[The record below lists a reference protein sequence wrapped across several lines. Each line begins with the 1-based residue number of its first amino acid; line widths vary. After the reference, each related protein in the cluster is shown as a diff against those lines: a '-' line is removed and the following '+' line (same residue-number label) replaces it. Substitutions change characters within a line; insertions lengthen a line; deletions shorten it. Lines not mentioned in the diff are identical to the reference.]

1 LKQAIILDI
10 EELLALRIL
19 LAGRRVEGV
28 RAKASIE
35 PLE

>member
-1 LKQAIILDI
+1 LKQAIILTV

-35 PLE
+35 ARE